1 MRPSLNLPRVGAPD
15 ASFRLQAE
23 ATQEYFGVT
32 LKKTLLDAIKE
43 RPLLGDGAMGTQLMI
58 AGLEQG
64 NSGELWNL
72 THPERV
78 VAIQRRYVDAGSE
91 CLLTNTFGGSR
102 IMLNRHSHADD
113 VAAINAAGV
122 AIAREA
128 FGGRTGYVIGDIGPF
143 GGLME
148 PYGEFTEAQVLDA
161 FREQAK
167 ALVDG
172 GADAIIIETQT
183 SLEELRLGLMAAREA
198 GAPCVI
204 GSMAYDVTLDGSTFR
219 TMMGVDPERAAEF
232 MQAHGT
238 DIVALNCGTGMDM
251 ERALQAVLR
260 YLQITELPIMAQPN
274 AGQPKLVDMKVVYDE
289 TPAQMVTGVVPLLKA
304 GASIIGGCCGSTPD
318 HIRAF
323 REAMD
328 RFWRDAVGEFEGQS
342 PSDYKVS

>member
-1 MRPSLNLPRVGAPD
+1 M
-15 ASFRLQAE
+15 
-23 ATQEYFGVT
+23 
-32 LKKTLLDAIKE
+32 KTRLLDAIKD

-64 NSGELWNL
+64 NSGEVWNL

-78 VAIQRRYVDAGSE
+78 LAIQRRYVEAGSE

-102 IMLNRHSHADD
+102 IMLGRHGHAGD
-113 VAAINAAGV
+113 VAAINAAAV
-122 AIAREA
+122 AIARDA
-128 FGGRTGYVIGDIGPF
+128 FAGRDGYVIGDIGPF

-167 ALVDG
+167 ALVDA

-183 SLEELRLGLMAAREA
+183 SLEELRLGLQAARDA

-219 TMMGVDPERAAEF
+219 TMMGVDPERAAAF
-232 MQAHGT
+232 MQEHGV

-251 ERALQAVLR
+251 ERARQAVLR
-260 YLQITELPIMAQPN
+260 YLQITDLPIMAQPN
-274 AGQPKLVDMKVVYDE
+274 AGQPKLMDMKVVYDE
-289 TPAQMVTGVVPLLKA
+289 TPAQMVTGVAPLLQA

-323 REAMD
+323 RQAMD
-328 RFWRDAVGEFEGQS
+328 EFQRTRL
-342 PSDYKVS
+342 